1 MLGRIKQQMIN
12 KLNDPL
18 DGTTLGWIVSSSHI
32 PINQIGGQDLHFT
45 IPECNLH
52 PHGPEPATL
61 IYQ

>member
-1 MLGRIKQQMIN
+1 MIN